1 MGSFQ
6 VVLSLNE
13 DKPVDQKPSNGTS
26 GELKVSEL
34 TVKMVCP
41 TGIEPVTHS
50 LEGCCSIQLS
60 YGQKMLHQQK
70 HKRPGRAFVVRASV
84 IRLFSFLKVKNQEMV
99 GAAGFELAT
108 LCSQSRCATR
118 LRYAPTGLILT
129 LKPPLLGVMVE
140 KVMVN
145 VHPSE
150 DSSTEAEGASIM
162 TCLFGQE
169 KGLQKQAFCQGAVSV
184 QLPRVMGMPRSP
196 GKANCLASS
205 SLASEL
211 RCTSSGP
218 SAKRKV
224 RWWA

>member
-1 MGSFQ
+1 
-6 VVLSLNE
+6 
-13 DKPVDQKPSNGTS
+13 
-26 GELKVSEL
+26 
-34 TVKMVCP
+34 MVCP

-60 YGQKMLHQQK
+60 YGQKLQK
-70 HKRPGRAFVVRASV
+70 NETEKALTGLWVLSV
-84 IRLFSFLKVKNQEMV
+84 LKKTFKKQFLNFEFKKLV

-118 LRYAPTGLILT
+118 LRYAPTALILT

-218 SAKRKV
+218 SARRKV